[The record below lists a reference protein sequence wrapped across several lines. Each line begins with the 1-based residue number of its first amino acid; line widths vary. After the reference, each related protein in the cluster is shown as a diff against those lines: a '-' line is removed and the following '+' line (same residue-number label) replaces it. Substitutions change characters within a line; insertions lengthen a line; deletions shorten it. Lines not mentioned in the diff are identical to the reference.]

1 MQRVVFLD
9 RDGTIIEDVG
19 YIGEISRIKFLP
31 MVSEAIKLLNESG
44 FKVIIT
50 TNQAGVARGYFTE
63 DAVREVNRYIE
74 ETLAAQGALIDRTYY
89 CPHHIEGVVKEY
101 RKECHWRK
109 PNPGMIEEAA
119 REFGIDL
126 RDSFIIGDKMSDIE
140 TGCRAGCKT
149 VLLTNE
155 GSPEGGGETALTPDY
170 IAADLYE
177 AVKWLVSAA
186 NQG

>member
-1 MQRVVFLD
+1 MRRAVFLD
-9 RDGTIIEDVG
+9 RDGTIIEDAS

-74 ETLAAQGALIDRTYY
+74 ETLATQGALIDRTYY
-89 CPHHIEGVVKEY
+89 CPHHIEGTIKEY

-119 REFGIDL
+119 REFSIDL

-140 TGCRAGCKT
+140 TGCRAGCRT
-149 VLLTNE
+149 LLLADK
-155 GSPEGGGETALTPDY
+155 GSPEGEKTASTPDY

-177 AVKWLVSAA
+177 AVEWLVSAA